1 MIKIN
6 LLPVKQKQRQYTVV
20 YQLVI
25 GGVVLLILLSFAAL
39 DFLLLKGTE
48 RRLVAQQ
55 GDLQR
60 RIGEQERLI
69 GEVKQFEQ
77 KEAELKR
84 KLGVIE
90 NLKNNKVGPVLL
102 LEELS
107 VTIPKKAWVS
117 SIKETTTPPSGHSV
131 AITGEAISDEVVAEF
146 MTKLEESQYFSDVNL
161 IEARFAGEKQG
172 VPIQTFQLTANMSVP
187 QKGQDPAAAT
197 LPQN

>member
-25 GGVVLLILLSFAAL
+25 GGVVLLILLSGCGI
-39 DFLLLKGTE
+39 DFLLQKATE
-48 RRLVAQQ
+48 R
-55 GDLQR
+55 DLLRKKADLEHQ
-60 RIGEQERLI
+60 ISEQERLI
-69 GEVKQFEQ
+69 GEVKQFEE

-117 SIKETTTPPSGHSV
+117 SIKETTSPPSSHSV

-146 MTKLEESQYFSDVNL
+146 MSKLEESRYFSDVNL

-187 QKGQDPAAAT
+187 QNGPDGAA

>member
-25 GGVVLLILLSFAAL
+25 GGVVLLILLSGCGI
-39 DFLLLKGTE
+39 DFLLQKATE
-48 RRLVAQQ
+48 R
-55 GDLQR
+55 DLLRKKADLEHQ
-60 RIGEQERLI
+60 ISEQERLI

-117 SIKETTTPPSGHSV
+117 SIKETTSPPSSHSV

-146 MTKLEESQYFSDVNL
+146 MSKLEESRYFSDVNL

-187 QKGQDPAAAT
+187 QNGPDGAA